1 MFRGACPEQSRR
13 AQHDKARS
21 VASPRVVNIEDLR
34 RAAKRR
40 LPQVVFDYI
49 DGGAED
55 ERTLRANC
63 RAFEDVTFRP
73 RCAIETPACD
83 LRVSILGQ
91 SLSMPLILA
100 PVGSSRLMYPRGE
113 EAAAGA
119 AGVAGIAYA
128 LSTLSGCRL
137 EDVAAASQQP
147 LWYQLYLI
155 GGRDC
160 ALSAI
165 ERAKAAGFSA
175 LVVTID
181 TPVAGMRERDIRNGV
196 KELLGDNFLS
206 KLPFVSQLLIKPGW
220 LARFLSDGGLMKFEN
235 VVIPGKGPML
245 YADVTAA
252 LEDSVVTWSDL
263 EWIQRAWGGPIVIK
277 GVHTADDA
285 RRAVDVGAKALVV
298 SNHGGRQLDNVAP
311 TLRILPEVAASVG
324 DQIEVLLD
332 GGIRRGSDIV
342 KALCLGARA
351 VMAGRAYAYG
361 LGAGGGAGVARAIEI
376 LRADLVRTLKL
387 LGCASI
393 GDLDQSY
400 MDVPTDWFGK

>member
-1 MFRGACPEQSRR
+1 MFRS
-13 AQHDKARS
+13 AQHDMSRS
-21 VASPRVVNIEDLR
+21 VASPRVINIEDLR

-83 LRVSILGQ
+83 LRVSVLGQ

-119 AGVAGIAYA
+119 AGAGGIAYA

-137 EDVAAASQQP
+137 EDVAAASKQP

-277 GVHTADDA
+277 GVHTSDDA

-324 DQIEVLLD
+324 DHVEVLLD

-376 LRADLVRTLKL
+376 LRADLIRTLKL
-387 LGCASI
+387 LGCPSVTA
-393 GDLDQSY
+393 LDQSY
-400 MDVPTDWFGK
+400 IDVPAGWSVVRSASRSC